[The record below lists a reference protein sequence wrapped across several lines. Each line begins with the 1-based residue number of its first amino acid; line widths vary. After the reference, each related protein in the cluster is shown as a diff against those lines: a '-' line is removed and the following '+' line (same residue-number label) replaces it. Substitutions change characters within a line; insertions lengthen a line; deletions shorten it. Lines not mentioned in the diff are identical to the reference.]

1 MTDLQKSSGAR
12 RLVRPLA
19 PRNLTEEQRSGH
31 RSATWLELFFDLC
44 FVVAVAAVARG
55 LHDDPSLG
63 GFLRFAGLFFPVWWS
78 WMIFTWHATSFD
90 NDDVPYRVALL
101 AAMLSMLGLAAATD
115 GGVGTPE
122 DTPGASAAFVV
133 AYAVMR
139 LLLVGL
145 WLRARRASPQWL
157 RPFTVWYAAG
167 NAAGAAIWLFSLAV
181 PEPARYGV
189 WAIGVLVELVAPIL
203 AVRTLGSAR
212 VSFHPR
218 HIPERYGLFTII
230 VLGES
235 VLAVAVGTAGTSWA
249 AGTVL
254 TAVFGF
260 VIASCVWWLYFDN
273 VGAEA
278 LDEPTTAF
286 QWGYGHLFV
295 YAGIAA
301 FGVGVQLAI
310 EAAGAE
316 AQGAYLL
323 AAAGPAAASDGLGLA
338 DRMVLCGGVALFL
351 VSIAFIDRV
360 NRGTLD
366 ARIVSARFAAAAVI
380 LTLALA
386 GALLSPPVFVAAV
399 ALSILALTVYEEAL
413 GE

>member
-1 MTDLQKSSGAR
+1 VTDLQKPSEAR
-12 RLVRPLA
+12 SRFVRPQA
-19 PRNLTEEQRSGH
+19 PRNLTEEQRSEH

-63 GFLRFAGLFFPVWWS
+63 GVLRFAGLFFPVWWS

-101 AAMLSMLGLAAATD
+101 AAMLSMLGLAAAID
-115 GGVGTPE
+115 GGVGTSE

-133 AYAVMR
+133 SYVVMR

-145 WLRARRASPQWL
+145 WLRARSASPPWL
-157 RPFTVWYAAG
+157 RPFTAWYAAG
-167 NAAGAAIWLFSLAV
+167 NAAGAAIWLASLAV

-189 WAIGVLVELVAPIL
+189 WVLGVLVELVAPIL

-249 AGTVL
+249 PGTVL
-254 TAVFGF
+254 TAVSGF

-278 LDEPTTAF
+278 LDEPNTAF

-316 AQGAYLL
+316 AQALFL

-366 ARIVSARFAAAAVI
+366 ARIIPARFAAAAVI
-380 LTLALA
+380 LLLAFA
-386 GALLSPPVFVAAV
+386 GAVLSPPVFVALV
-399 ALSILALTVYEEAL
+399 ALTAAALTAYEEAL
-413 GE
+413 